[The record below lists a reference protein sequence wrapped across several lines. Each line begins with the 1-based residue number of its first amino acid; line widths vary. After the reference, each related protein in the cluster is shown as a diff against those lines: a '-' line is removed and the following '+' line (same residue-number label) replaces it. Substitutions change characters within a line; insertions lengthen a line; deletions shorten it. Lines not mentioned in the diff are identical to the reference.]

1 MDILQGMVSGFAVC
15 LVPAKLLA
23 CFFGVLVG
31 TAIGVLPGIGP
42 AGAVALLIPLTFH
55 MDPASAVIMIAGIY
69 YGTQY
74 GGSTTSIL
82 VNIPGEAASVIT
94 CLDGYQMTRQ
104 GRAGVALGISAFAS
118 FIAGTI
124 GVIGLMVLSP
134 PLAEFALKF
143 GPPEIFALVFLAFT
157 LVAFLSS
164 GSMTRSLMMVV
175 LGLLFA
181 TVGQEAITAIP
192 RFTFGSVDLQAGLD
206 LVPLIMGLF
215 GISEVLLS
223 LENMKH
229 GEDAGTVRPTPK
241 LWDLLP
247 NRQDWRRSAG
257 PIGRGSL
264 IGFLIGILPGGTG
277 IIGSFAS
284 YAIEKKV
291 SKHPERF
298 GQGAIEGVA
307 GPEAANNGAAQ
318 GAFIPLLTLGIPG
331 NAVMALTLGALKI
344 HGIIPGPF
352 LIKEHPDIF
361 WGVVASMYVGNF
373 LLLVL
378 NLPLIGIWVRLLKI
392 PTSIL
397 YPIIIFFCIIGTFS
411 VSNNI
416 FDVGALF
423 FFGFLGYLLRRLNF
437 DLAPLILGFILGPI
451 LETSARQSLIMSG
464 GMFDIFYSSTITAIL
479 LGLAV
484 AVLGTAVYSEIRKG
498 KVSKGLEILKREME
512 ASQEKL

>member
-1 MDILQGMVSGFAVC
+1 MDILQGMWSGFAVC
-15 LVPAKLLA
+15 LAPTKLLA
-23 CFFGVLVG
+23 CLFGVVVG
-31 TAIGVLPGIGP
+31 TAMGVLPGIGP

-55 MDPASAVIMIAGIY
+55 MDAASAVIMIAGIY

-82 VNIPGEAASVIT
+82 VNIPGEAACVIT
-94 CLDGYQMTRQ
+94 CLDGHQMTRQ
-104 GRAGVALGISAFAS
+104 GRAGAALGISAFAS

-124 GVIGLMVLSP
+124 GVVALMLVSP

-164 GSMTRSLMMVV
+164 GSMTRALIMVV
-175 LGLLFA
+175 LGLLLA

-192 RFTFGSVDLQAGLD
+192 RFTFGNVDLQSGID
-206 LVPLIMGLF
+206 MVPLMMGLF
-215 GISEVLLS
+215 GVSEVLLS

-229 GEDAGTVRPTPK
+229 GEGEITVRTTPK
-241 LWDLLP
+241 FWDLLP

-257 PIGRGSL
+257 PIGRGSV
-264 IGFLIGILPGGTG
+264 IGFLIGLLPGGTG
-277 IIGSFAS
+277 IIASFSS
-284 YAIEKKV
+284 YAIEKRI
-291 SKHPERF
+291 SKHADQF
-298 GQGAIEGVA
+298 GKGAIEGVA

-344 HGIIPGPF
+344 HGIVPGPF
-352 LIKEHPDIF
+352 MITEHPDVF
-361 WGVVASMYVGNF
+361 WGVVASMYIGNI
-373 LLLVL
+373 LLLAL
-378 NLPLIGIWVRLLKI
+378 NLPLIGMWVKLLRI

-397 YPIIIFFCIIGTFS
+397 YPLIIFFCIIGTFS
-411 VSNNI
+411 VSNSL

-423 FFGFLGYLLRRLNF
+423 VFGFLGYLLRRLNF

-451 LETSARQSLIMSG
+451 LETSARQSLIMSAG
-464 GMFDIFYSSTITAIL
+464 SFGIFYASTITAVL
-479 LGLAV
+479 LGLSAL
-484 AVLGTAVYSEIRKG
+484 VLGTAVYSEIRKG
-498 KVSKGLEILKREME
+498 KLSKGLETLKKEME
-512 ASQEKL
+512 AAQDKT

>member
-1 MDILQGMVSGFAVC
+1 MDILHGILTGFAVC
-15 LVPAKLLA
+15 LAPAKLLA
-23 CFFGVLVG
+23 CCVGVLVG
-31 TAIGVLPGIGP
+31 TAMGVLPGIGP

-55 MDPASAVIMIAGIY
+55 MDAASAVIMIAGIY

-94 CLDGYQMTRQ
+94 CMDGYQMTQ
-104 GRAGVALGISAFAS
+104 KGRAGAALGISAFAS

-164 GSMTRSLMMVV
+164 GSMARSLMMVV
-175 LGLLFA
+175 LGLLLA

-192 RFTFGSVDLQAGLD
+192 RFTFGSVDLQSGLD

-223 LENMKH
+223 LEDLRR
-229 GEDAGTVRPTPK
+229 GEGAVTVRPTPRF
-241 LWDLLP
+241 WDLLP
-247 NRQDWRRSAG
+247 DRQDWKRSVG

-264 IGFLIGILPGGTG
+264 LGFLIGLLPGGTG
-277 IIGSFAS
+277 IIASFGS
-284 YAIEKKV
+284 YAIEKRM
-291 SKHPERF
+291 SRHPERF
-298 GQGAIEGVA
+298 GQGEIEGVA

-344 HGIIPGPF
+344 HGIVPGPF
-352 LIKEHPDIF
+352 LIKEHPNVF
-361 WGVVASMYVGNF
+361 WGVVASMYVGNV
-373 LLLVL
+373 LLLAL
-378 NLPLIGIWVRLLKI
+378 NLPLIGMWVRLLRI
-392 PTSIL
+392 PKSIL
-397 YPIIIFFCIIGTFS
+397 YPLIIFFCIIGTYS
-411 VSNNI
+411 VNNSL

-423 FFGFLGYLLRRLNF
+423 FFGFLGYVLRRLNF
-437 DLAPLILGFILGPI
+437 DLAPLILGFILGPV

-464 GMFDIFYSSTITAIL
+464 GMFDIFYSSTITIIL
-479 LGLAV
+479 LGLTAV
-484 AVLGTAVYSEIRKG
+484 VLGTAVYSEFRKG
-498 KVSKGLEILKREME
+498 KVSKGLEALKREME
-512 ASQEKL
+512 ASGERE

>member
-1 MDILQGMVSGFAVC
+1 MDILHGIVTGFAVC
-15 LVPAKLLA
+15 FAPAKLLA

-31 TAIGVLPGIGP
+31 TAMGVLPGIGP

-55 MDPASAVIMIAGIY
+55 MDAASAVIMIAGIY

-94 CLDGYQMTRQ
+94 CLDGHQMTQ
-104 GRAGVALGISAFAS
+104 KGRAGAALGISAFGS

-175 LGLLFA
+175 LGLLLA

-192 RFTFGSVDLQAGLD
+192 RFTFGSVDLQSGLD

-223 LENMKH
+223 LESMRH
-229 GEDAGTVRPTPK
+229 GEGDVTVRPTPRF
-241 LWDLLP
+241 WDLLP
-247 NRQDWRRSAG
+247 DRQDWKRSAG
-257 PIGRGSL
+257 PIARGSL
-264 IGFLIGILPGGTG
+264 LGFLIGLLPGGTG
-277 IIGSFAS
+277 IIASFGS
-284 YAIEKKV
+284 YAIEKRI

-298 GQGAIEGVA
+298 GQGEIEGVA

-344 HGIIPGPF
+344 HGIVPGPF
-352 LIKEHPDIF
+352 LIKEHPNVF
-361 WGVVASMYVGNF
+361 WGVVASMYVGNV
-373 LLLVL
+373 LLLAL
-378 NLPLIGIWVRLLKI
+378 NLPLIGMWVRLLRI
-392 PTSIL
+392 PKSIL
-397 YPIIIFFCIIGTFS
+397 YPLIIFFCIIGTYS
-411 VSNNI
+411 VSNSL

-423 FFGFLGYLLRRLNF
+423 FFGFLGYVLRRLNF
-437 DLAPLILGFILGPI
+437 DLAPLILGFILGPV

-464 GMFDIFYSSTITAIL
+464 GMFDIFYSSTITIIL
-479 LGLAV
+479 LGLTA

-498 KVSKGLEILKREME
+498 KVSKGLEALKREME
-512 ASQEKL
+512 ASGERE

>member
-1 MDILQGMVSGFAVC
+1 MDILHGIVTGFAVC
-15 LVPAKLLA
+15 LEPTKLLA

-104 GRAGVALGISAFAS
+104 GRAGAALGISAFGS

-124 GVIGLMVLSP
+124 GVVGLMVVAP

-143 GPPEIFALVFLAFT
+143 GPPEIFALVLLAFT

-175 LGLLFA
+175 LGLLLA

-192 RFTFGSVDLQAGLD
+192 RFTFGSVDLQSGLD

-223 LENMKH
+223 LEDMKH
-229 GEDAGTVRPTPK
+229 GKAFTVRPTPK
-241 LWDLLP
+241 FWDLLP
-247 NRQDWRRSAG
+247 NREDWKRSVG

-264 IGFLIGILPGGTG
+264 IGFLIGLLPGGTG
-277 IIGSFAS
+277 IIASFAS
-284 YAIEKKV
+284 YAVERKI

-344 HGIIPGPF
+344 HGIVPGPF
-352 LIKEHPDIF
+352 LITEHPNIF

-378 NLPLIGIWVRLLKI
+378 NLPLIGMWVRLLKI

-411 VSNNI
+411 VSNSL

-423 FFGFLGYLLRRLNF
+423 VFGFLGYVLRRLNF

-464 GMFDIFYSSTITAIL
+464 GAFSIFYASTITVIL
-479 LGLAV
+479 LGLAL
-484 AVLGTAVYSEIRKG
+484 AVLGTAVYSEIKKG
-498 KVSKGLEILKREME
+498 KLSKGLEALKQEME
-512 ASQEKL
+512 ASQEKP